1 MSKKI
6 AQTAKK
12 LARWYAHES
21 LGQRKGVIVKDQK
34 GSQSRGSR
42 PGDTQIV
49 LVLGYLFTL
58 GLNDW
63 LLAGGGLE
71 ALFVG
76 MKEGH
81 GM

>member
-1 MSKKI
+1 MYPHGI
-6 AQTAKK
+6 RMGPLPGGTPWDHT
-12 LARWYAHES
+12 R
-21 LGQRKGVIVKDQK
+21 R
-34 GSQSRGSR
+34 RRSR
-42 PGDTQIV
+42 PGGTQIV
-49 LVLGYLFTL
+49 LVLSYLSTL

>member
-1 MSKKI
+1 METKKV
-6 AQTAKK
+6 ASHAA
-12 LARWYAHES
+12 LD
-21 LGQRKGVIVKDQK
+21 LL
-34 GSQSRGSR
+34 

-49 LVLGYLFTL
+49 LVLSYLSTL

-71 ALFVG
+71 ALFAG

>member
-1 MSKKI
+1 MHFSLRE
-6 AQTAKK
+6 AKN
-12 LARWYAHES
+12 LARWYADKS
-21 LGQRKGVIVKDQK
+21 LGQRKAVIDEDQT

-49 LVLGYLFTL
+49 LVLSYLFTL
-58 GLNDW
+58 GPNDW

>member
-1 MSKKI
+1 MI
-6 AQTAKK
+6 VEDQT
-12 LARWYAHES
+12 
-21 LGQRKGVIVKDQK
+21 
-34 GSQSRGSR
+34 GSQPRGSRR

-49 LVLGYLFTL
+49 LVLSYLFTL